1 MMSDIK
7 RRMFGLAL
15 ICTFSFVVL
24 KAMTQLFLW
33 IAKLSIKATIEISK
47 LTYKASRWL
56 FESITHYIKKK
67 QVGQ

>member
-1 MMSDIK
+1 MMSDN
-7 RRMFGLAL
+7 RRNMFALGL
-15 ICTFSFVVL
+15 IFTFSFVVL

-33 IAKLSIKATIEISK
+33 ITKLGIKATIEISK
-47 LTYKASRWL
+47 FTYKASRWL